1 MATQHTI
8 TMNRSRSLF
17 TPTRSVSEDDSTRHF
32 SSSSLTLRVCVG
44 GSLFI
49 LLALVLAPA
58 ICSADEL
65 FPPELTK
72 FEPIALNPVFTA
84 RGEGHWDVKHRERG
98 WIVREGDLWRMWF
111 TGYDG
116 TKTGQRQ
123 LGYATS
129 RDGLAW
135 QPHPANP
142 LCKQHWVEDVCVI
155 PHEGTLHMFAEGEQ
169 DRAQLLASRDG
180 LDWQRIGKLDVR
192 HVSGE
197 PISDG
202 PYGTPTVWLENGVW
216 NLFYERSDK
225 GIWLARSRDLKVF
238 THVQDEPVMVPGPD
252 EFDRDLIAMNQ
263 IIKHK
268 GRYYAVIHG
277 TKNNADPTQPNQWAT
292 GLAVSSDLIH
302 WTKFPGNPLRPIS
315 ENKSSGLLI
324 PDGDRFLLYTMHG
337 KVEVHRS
344 LHK

>member
-1 MATQHTI
+1 MATHYTT

-65 FPPELTK
+65 FPPELTM
-72 FEPIALNPVFTA
+72 FEPIDLNPVFTA
-84 RGEGHWDVKHRERG
+84 RGDGHWDVKLRERG

-116 TKTGQRQ
+116 TKTGRRQ

-129 RDGLAW
+129 RDGLSW

-169 DRAQLLASRDG
+169 DRAQLLTSRDG

-192 HVSGE
+192 HVNGE
-197 PISDG
+197 PISDDELG
-202 PYGTPTVWLENGVW
+202 ERIRATPGFLAGRVEV
-216 NLFYERSDK
+216 
-225 GIWLARSRDLKVF
+225 ARSHEL
-238 THVQDEPVMVPGPD
+238 G
-252 EFDRDLIAMNQ
+252 
-263 IIKHK
+263 
-268 GRYYAVIHG
+268 
-277 TKNNADPTQPNQWAT
+277 ADI
-292 GLAVSSDLIH
+292 L
-302 WTKFPGNPLRPIS
+302 
-315 ENKSSGLLI
+315 
-324 PDGDRFLLYTMHG
+324 
-337 KVEVHRS
+337 
-344 LHK
+344 